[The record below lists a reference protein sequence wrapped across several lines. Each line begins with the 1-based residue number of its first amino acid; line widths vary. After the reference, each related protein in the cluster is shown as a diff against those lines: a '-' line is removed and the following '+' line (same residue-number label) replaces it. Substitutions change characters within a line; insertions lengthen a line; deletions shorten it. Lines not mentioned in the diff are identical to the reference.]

1 MSVLAF
7 APRRTLG
14 WWVALGRAA
23 RWCAAVAPMVR
34 VLVARVALAA
44 GVALLTGELGWGLL
58 VGGILVA
65 AWPRRV
71 AR

>member
-1 MSVLAF
+1 VSVLAF
-7 APRRTLG
+7 APRRTRG
-14 WWVALGRAA
+14 RWAALGRAA
-23 RWCAAVAPMVR
+23 RWAVAVAPMVP

-44 GVALLTGELGWGLL
+44 GVWLLTGELGWGLL
-58 VGGILVA
+58 VFGLLVA

>member
-14 WWVALGRAA
+14 RWAALGRAGH
-23 RWCAAVAPMVR
+23 RTAAAAPMVR

-44 GVALLTGELGWGLL
+44 GVWLLAGPGWALLVAGL
-58 VGGILVA
+58 LVA
-65 AWPRRV
+65 AWPNWA